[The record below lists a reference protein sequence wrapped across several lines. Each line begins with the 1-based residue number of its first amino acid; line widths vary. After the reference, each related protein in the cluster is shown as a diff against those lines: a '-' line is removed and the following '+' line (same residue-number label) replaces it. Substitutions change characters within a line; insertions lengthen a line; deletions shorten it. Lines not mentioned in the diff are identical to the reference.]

1 MSSQAAILKNSGPL
15 GARDIPL
22 RDNMISPA
30 EVAIAKV
37 APSSGGSAGHGQGFA
52 IEVRGL
58 KKTYREGGLL
68 FRKKRIEALRGISL
82 DVQRGEVFG
91 LLGPNG
97 AGKTT
102 LIKILLGVIRST
114 EGEAFLLGRRAGNRA
129 SRISIGYLPENLR
142 IQRHHTGWTALYFY
156 GQLSGLT
163 KEVIRERGAKWLDAV
178 GLAARAHD
186 SIRKYSK
193 GMLQRLGLAQ
203 ALLHDPELLFLDE
216 PTDGLDPV
224 ARAQVRNVITDLRSM
239 GKTVFLNSHILQE
252 VELVCDRVAIMDKG
266 EIRSIGP
273 VAEVT
278 ALPNSRFEFDLVGE
292 IDSIRPH
299 SLDGAQLALG
309 SAPGRVSLILPT
321 RDQAQVDTQIDRLR
335 ASGVSIV
342 GLHQRKATLEEAF
355 LGLVGRQNSDS

>member
-102 LIKILLGVIRST
+102 LIKILLPA
-114 EGEAFLLGRRAGNRA
+114 GEPAHPAAPYRVDRA
-129 SRISIGYLPENLR
+129 
-142 IQRHHTGWTALYFY
+142 
-156 GQLSGLT
+156 
-163 KEVIRERGAKWLDAV
+163 
-178 GLAARAHD
+178 
-186 SIRKYSK
+186 
-193 GMLQRLGLAQ
+193 
-203 ALLHDPELLFLDE
+203 LFLR
-216 PTDGLDPV
+216 P
-224 ARAQVRNVITDLRSM
+224 AKRANKR
-239 GKTVFLNSHILQE
+239 G
-252 VELVCDRVAIMDKG
+252 
-266 EIRSIGP
+266 
-273 VAEVT
+273 
-278 ALPNSRFEFDLVGE
+278 NSRARCEV
-292 IDSIRPH
+292 
-299 SLDGAQLALG
+299 A
-309 SAPGRVSLILPT
+309 
-321 RDQAQVDTQIDRLR
+321 
-335 ASGVSIV
+335 
-342 GLHQRKATLEEAF
+342 
-355 LGLVGRQNSDS
+355 